1 MIYRLPSEVWLGFF
15 DSSLSWLTG
24 FKVVFSAH
32 FFLSY
37 RDIYII
43 YSSLVWASK
52 NVYTQM
58 HIYIVSTCK
67 YVHLVCCR
75 SHLHN
80 NGLIKEGIIIWGKR
94 KTKILILGNFL
105 FLFGVSFS
113 IYFFLFSAFFFG
125 RFLPTYFQFY
135 TCVLSWSDTLF
146 TYRRV
151 VPKIKSCIFC
161 LSLEILVGVECSKCI
176 LVNCDKIC

>member
-1 MIYRLPSEVWLGFF
+1 MIYRLRSEVWLGFF

-24 FKVVFSAH
+24 FKVVFSTH

-43 YSSLVWASK
+43 YSGLVWASK

-67 YVHLVCCR
+67 YVHLLCCR

-80 NGLIKEGIIIWGKR
+80 NGPIKEGIIIWGKR
-94 KTKILILGNFL
+94 NF
-105 FLFGVSFS
+105 FVSFS
-113 IYFFLFSAFFFG
+113 IYFFLFGAASFFG

-135 TCVLSWSDTLF
+135 TCVHSWSDVYIQESRTKDQILHFLF
-146 TYRRV
+146 IPGNLGWCWMFKVY
-151 VPKIKSCIFC
+151 F
-161 LSLEILVGVECSKCI
+161 G
-176 LVNCDKIC
+176 